1 MFSWLKSLFG
11 KRSNIEA
18 GSVVNVINTVAEN
31 DDVTN
36 ARLTAKVSKAKKAA
50 VTKTKKTTKKT
61 VDLSAM
67 TKTQLLALAKERGV
81 KANASLNKAELLKRL
96 G

>member
-1 MFSWLKSLFG
+1 MFKWFKNLFSR
-11 KRSNIEA
+11 KVDLDA
-18 GSVVNVINTVAEN
+18 GTVASVINTIEE
-31 DDVTN
+31 
-36 ARLTAKVSKAKKAA
+36 KVVEEAPKPKKATA
-50 VTKTKKTTKKT
+50 PKTKKATKKT